1 MIKVFMKRIFVF
13 CCAIFFSFTTRAQY
27 QIKHFT
33 TENGLPSNGIKGLQW
48 DESTGFLWIATEA
61 GMVRYNG
68 MAFKT
73 FDINT
78 NPDLGSSRIV
88 LAVKNTANKIFVGA
102 EKGNLLTVKENKI
115 TTLLMGENTAQ
126 YNYNYYSAITASDTL
141 FKQCLKTPWGNSN
154 FTFYNTTIL
163 PVNDTAC
170 VAFCAGRLYY
180 YSTSTLQPVWLATA
194 PANIKNAFKIGNKL
208 YCINTAGTLF
218 LMDVYQ
224 QKYKEESIT
233 DTEGKNFVIE
243 QKNSNLFWQGGMEN
257 PVILQDQ
264 KAWIIEEGKNNAI
277 QCKLIAAGIPANTFF
292 NFAQYKKE
300 GNYLFLASA
309 SKGLYVL
316 NQNQLTT
323 KKAAIVDINQ
333 INAYYSEV
341 ELPDGNIITND
352 GIIIGDA
359 VPQNNYNIGN
369 GFLKNVYTVNDTLL
383 IYSYKDGIYRYNR
396 KTYNRQLMLT
406 MPVRDN
412 FALAFSETHLYF
424 ASHKGIGILQQ
435 NGTID
440 FLKEFDEKTG
450 FRLHLFDMIEPQPGK
465 LLLASCEGLLQFDT
479 HAKTIDTL
487 LKLPSVCIRNL
498 YKERD
503 YIFIGTY
510 GGGFYVLKNG
520 VLKTMPLDNNQYLK
534 YTHCF
539 IKDKNGFCWI
549 STNNGLFKVK
559 MTDILDAYENNLP
572 QIYYHYFGKED
583 GMESTEMNGGCTPC
597 AIRLKNNNFS
607 FPTMDGLLWLNP
619 ENTTITLPSGKIY
632 IDEIQVDDSKIDVQA
647 NKTIELPEQ
656 VKKLDMLLAVNA
668 WCKKENLYMDY
679 KLNNDEWI
687 KVDMVSGEPKI
698 SFANLS
704 YGSYTLSIRKMN
716 GFGID
721 NYSYSNIAFTIATPF
736 YQQWWFRLLAFLAVA
751 GIAYLIFRIRL
762 RQYDLK
768 EKKLSALVEEKTKD
782 LNLKNIQLE
791 KNDEIKTRLISVINH
806 DIITPLKFMKYA
818 GNALV
823 ENKGNISEEEKFET
837 ISEITQTAKDMEML
851 SSQILN
857 WIIYQNPDQ
866 RMQQEEFDLHQLV
879 EMVFGVLRFS
889 AKQKNTKLQNDVPI
903 NFVVYQ
909 YLEPLRVMLYNLVL
923 NSLNFTKDGII
934 TVACRK
940 DAALVILE
948 VSDTG
953 LGMTKEQVNNLM
965 MNERII
971 TAANIDNK
979 KGTGLGYLIIKDL
992 LKLMG
997 GALVVG
1003 SRKNEGTTVS
1013 VSLPR

>member
-1 MIKVFMKRIFVF
+1 MIKIVMKCFVAF
-13 CCAIFFSFTTRAQY
+13 CCTVFFCFTAHAQY
-27 QIKHFT
+27 QVKHFT

-73 FDINT
+73 FDVNS
-78 NPDLGSSRIV
+78 NPDLSSNRIV
-88 LAVKNTANKIFVGA
+88 FALKNSTGKIFVGG
-102 EKGNLLTVKENKI
+102 EGGNLLSVRENNI

-141 FKQCLKTPWGNSN
+141 FKKCLKTPWANRFS
-154 FTFYNTTIL
+154 FYNTVVL

-170 VAFCAGRLYY
+170 VALALGQLYY
-180 YSTSTLQPVWLATA
+180 YSVSTLQPVLMVTA
-194 PANIKNAFKIGNKL
+194 PANIKNAFKIGNRL
-208 YCINTAGTLF
+208 YCINTSGSLF
-218 LMDVYQ
+218 LMDVY
-224 QKYKEESIT
+224 KGNYKEEAIT
-233 DTEGKNFVIE
+233 DAEGKRFVL
-243 QKNSNLFWQGGMEN
+243 QQNNSSLFWQAGMES
-257 PVILQDQ
+257 PVVLQDQ
-264 KAWIIEEGKNNAI
+264 KAWIVEEGKNNTI
-277 QCKLIAAGIPANTFF
+277 QVGLIAEGIPENTFF
-292 NFAQYKKE
+292 KFAQYKKE
-300 GNYLFLASA
+300 GNYLFLGSA

-316 NQNQLTT
+316 HKNQLMT
-323 KKAAIVDINQ
+323 KKAAITDINQ
-333 INAYYSEV
+333 INAFYSQI
-341 ELPDGNIITND
+341 ELPDGNIMTND

-359 VPQNNYNIGN
+359 GRQYNYNIGS
-369 GFLKNVYTVNDTLL
+369 GFLKNVYAANDSML
-383 IYSYKDGIYRYNR
+383 IYSYRDSIYRYNK
-396 KTYNRQLMLT
+396 KTYNRHLILST
-406 MPVRDN
+406 HLRDN
-412 FALAFSETHLYF
+412 FSLTFSEKYLYF
-424 ASHKGIGILQQ
+424 ASYQGVGILKE
-435 NGTID
+435 NGAID
-440 FLKEFDEKTG
+440 FLKDFDEKTG
-450 FRLHLFDMIEPQPGK
+450 FRLHLLDMIEASPGK
-465 LLLASCEGLLQFDT
+465 LLLATCEGLLQFDVNT
-479 HAKTIDTL
+479 KAIDTL
-487 LKLPSVCIRNL
+487 LKLPSVCIRKL
-498 YKERD
+498 YKEGE

-510 GGGFYVLKNG
+510 GGGFYILKNG
-520 VLKTMPLDNNQYLK
+520 ILKAMPMDNNQFLK

-549 STNNGLFKVK
+549 STNNGLFKAK
-559 MTDILDAYENNLP
+559 MTDIIDAYEKNLP

-597 AIRLKNNNFS
+597 ALRLKNDNFS
-607 FPTMDGLLWLNP
+607 FPTMDGLLWFNP
-619 ENTTITLPSGKIY
+619 EKTTVTLPSGKIY
-632 IDEIQVDDSKIDVQA
+632 IDELLVDGSKINVQA
-647 NKTIELPEQ
+647 NTSIQLPGQ

-668 WCKKENLYMDY
+668 WCKMENLYMDY
-679 KLNNDEWI
+679 KLNNDQWI
-687 KVDMVSGEPKI
+687 KIDMVSGEPKI

-704 YGSYTLSIRKMN
+704 YGAYTLSIRKMN
-716 GFGID
+716 GFGMN
-721 NYSYSNIAFTIATPF
+721 NYSYSTIAFTIATPF
-736 YQQWWFRLLAFLAVA
+736 YQRWWFRVLAFLAVA
-751 GIAYLIFRIRL
+751 VIAYLIFRIRL
-762 RQYDLK
+762 RQYDIK
-768 EKKLSALVEEKTKD
+768 ERKLSALVEEKTKD

-806 DIITPLKFMKYA
+806 DIITPLKFMNYA

-823 ENKGNISEEEKFET
+823 ENKGNISKEEQLET

-889 AKQKNTKLQNDVPI
+889 AKQKNTSLQNDVPV

-909 YLEPLRVMLYNLVL
+909 YLEPLRVMIYNLVL
-923 NSLNFTKDGII
+923 NSLNFTKEGII

-940 DAALVILE
+940 NAAMVIVE

-953 LGMTKEQVNNLM
+953 LGMSKDQVNNLM

-992 LKLMG
+992 LKMMD
-997 GALVVG
+997 GALEVK
-1003 SRKNEGTTVS
+1003 SRKNEGTTVL
-1013 VSLPR
+1013 VSLPL